1 MQNGYLIVSIETTTL
16 FQDNEHI
23 HRLFYLTFAQFD
35 FDGNEITKQYRLL
48 KPTDFTIDKWTAKR
62 FNIDQNFLLEEGD
75 YSYTVLSDFENLV
88 KESSL
93 IIGYD
98 LARTLRVLE
107 NEYRINGMES
117 SLSSKTKEYLD
128 SHAIMLYCS
137 PHHGL
142 EGIHYYLFGNHF
154 NSSPLDLSIKCFF
167 ELKRRKVI

>member
-1 MQNGYLIVSIETTTL
+1 MQTGYLFVSIETSTL
-16 FQDNEHI
+16 FQDNKEI

-35 FDGNEITKQYRLL
+35 FDGNELTKQYRLI

-62 FNIDQNFLLEEGD
+62 FNIDQQFLLEEGD

-98 LARTLRVLE
+98 LARTLRILE
-107 NEYRINGMES
+107 NEYHINGIES
-117 SLSSKTKEYLD
+117 SLSTKTKEYLD
-128 SHAIMLYCS
+128 SYAIMLYCS
-137 PHHGL
+137 PEYGL
-142 EGIHYYLFGNHF
+142 TGIHRYLFGNDF
-154 NSSPLDLSIKCFF
+154 NASPLDLSIKCFF